1 MKPAGDTTLIVLC
14 GGLLMFSFITIG
26 VAAFM
31 AGNQAIYT
39 LFAGIVG
46 NFSGGLM
53 MYLHLNQPPG
63 PPSGGTFA

>member
-1 MKPAGDTTLIVLC
+1 MKPAGDTTLMVLC
-14 GGLLMFSFITIG
+14 GGLLIFSFITIL

-46 NFSGGLM
+46 SFQGGLM
-53 MYLHLNQPPG
+53 MYLHLNQPG
-63 PPSGGTFA
+63 PPPGGAA